1 MAVRDIH
8 PDLRKMG
15 THKQLILDTEG
26 LFSTER
32 KNSKNASLFD
42 DHFDRAMVTFCLA
55 VSHAVII
62 NIRGDL
68 DTETQDL
75 IGICGW
81 ALGQLNLSKDQKPK
95 IYFVLNQQSDP
106 NQNAHKENL

>member
-1 MAVRDIH
+1 MAIRNIH
-8 PDLRKMG
+8 QDLKKYG
-15 THKQLILDTEG
+15 NHKQLILDTEG

-32 KNSKNASLFD
+32 KNAKNSCQFD

-81 ALGQLNLSKDQKPK
+81 ALG
-95 IYFVLNQQSDP
+95 
-106 NQNAHKENL
+106 